1 MVGHSVRSNMVF
13 RYRRN
18 ARAGRRFSRIGL
30 RTGSHPLAPVGGS
43 TQAGYRSWINHT
55 VGLGI
60 MIDFAEDVFE
70 TRLNETLMVHEALLS
85 DDADG

>member
-30 RTGSHPLAPVGGS
+30 RTGSHPLAPVES
-43 TQAGYRSWINHT
+43 AGRHQLDVVPGHSSNHAGCRHLDI
-55 VGLGI
+55 VV
-60 MIDFAEDVFE
+60 DFAESSTFGKVE
-70 TRLNETLMVHEALLS
+70 
-85 DDADG
+85 